1 MMKELNRSRR
11 VISEKIV
18 RENYQENTQQKYYID
33 GTIRGLTGNIKKIKE
48 IKESRIVEEI
58 LKMRILKREV
68 LS

>member
-1 MMKELNRSRR
+1 MMKDLDRSRR
-11 VISEKIV
+11 VISGKIV

-33 GTIRGLTGNIKKIKE
+33 RTIRGLTGNIKKIKE
-48 IKESRIVEEI
+48 IKKSRIVEEI

>member
-33 GTIRGLTGNIKKIKE
+33 GTIRGLTGNIKKSK
-48 IKESRIVEEI
+48 KS
-58 LKMRILKREV
+58 KRAE
-68 LS
+68 L

>member
-1 MMKELNRSRR
+1 MMKDLDRSRR
-11 VISEKIV
+11 VISGKIV

-33 GTIRGLTGNIKKIKE
+33 RTIRGLTGNIKKIKE
-48 IKESRIVEEI
+48 IKKSRIVEGI